1 MRQTGPTEADL
12 DREFA
17 FTPWRG
23 SCRDPHLT
31 PAGEPR
37 ECRRPAGHAG
47 PHASGYVP
55 HRERW
60 ADTEPGPRPR

>member
-1 MRQTGPTEADL
+1 MALGSPTDTDL

-31 PAGEPR
+31 PGGEPR

-47 PHASGYVP
+47 PHASGYSP

-60 ADTEPGPRPR
+60 DDAPDRR